1 MYLLPVFLPLISF
14 FIFVFLSNFLNKRI
28 LVYVSTFNIL
38 LATFFSFL
46 LIKDIINNN
55 TTYEFLLFNWLNS
68 GNLISTWSINID
80 FLISIMIL
88 VVNIISASVQFYSI
102 GYMKED
108 ESIAR
113 FFCYLN
119 LFSFFMLI
127 LVSSGNL
134 LQLYIGWE
142 GVGLCSYLL
151 IGFWF
156 YKDSASNASL
166 KAFIVNRVGD
176 MFLILGI
183 ILIYLN
189 FNSLSFTNI
198 FSNFNNFEPIK
209 YDFFFFDI
217 NTIDIIC
224 LLLLLGAM
232 AKSAQFGLHTWLP
245 DAMEGPTPV
254 SALIHAATMVTAG
267 VFLVCKMS
275 IFFNNSFF
283 ASNLLIFIGSLTAI
297 FAATVALTHND
308 IKRIIAYSTCS
319 QLGFMFIAAGFSMY
333 SLAIFHLVIHAF
345 FKALLFLG
353 AGSVIKSLNHQ
364 QNIKKMGKLWRKL
377 PLTYLIMIIGCLA
390 LSGTPFFSGYYSK
403 ELIVNLGLSSNLFL
417 SKYVYLISIVV
428 VVLTSLYSFRLIYH
442 VFHGPLNFS
451 ITQYK
456 TVKESSFF
464 ILLPLILLGFFAT
477 FSGYFFK
484 DFFINEKYIQLWI
497 NSNVTIISN
506 FDLHHESFFINLIPT
521 FSAIFGIFLVFYLYF
536 FRNNL
541 ILFLQKKFNSIYQFL
556 LNKWYFDELYNHLF
570 VQNIIKL
577 SDNLWKKID
586 IGLIDTLGPNAIAL
600 STRKISKFFSSLQS
614 GYIYHYVFSF
624 IIGMTLLISFI
635 IFFL

>member
-1 MYLLPVFLPLISF
+1 MASIVIFLPLFSF
-14 FIFVFLSNFLNKRI
+14 FFCI
-28 LVYVSTFNIL
+28 
-38 LATFFSFL
+38 FFSKVFSSRL
-46 LIKDIINNN
+46 LSI
-55 TTYEFLLFNWLNS
+55 
-68 GNLISTWSINID
+68 ISTLFISISALLSIIILQEIIISNKNLNIFIFKWLGSGELLTNWTITID
-80 FLISIMIL
+80 FFSAIMIAMVTL
-88 VVNIISASVQFYSI
+88 VSSLIQFYSI
-102 GYMKED
+102 EYMKND
-108 ESIAR
+108 KSVAK
-113 FFCYLN
+113 FFSYLS
-119 LFSFFMLI
+119 LFTFFMI
-127 LVSSGNL
+127 FLVSSGNL
-134 LQLYIGWE
+134 LQLYFGWE

-151 IGFWF
+151 IGFWY
-156 YKDSASNASL
+156 YKNTASNAAL
-166 KAFIVNRVGD
+166 KAFIINRIGD
-176 MFLILGI
+176 LFLLLGI

-189 FNSLSFTNI
+189 FNSINFDQIFLNI
-198 FSNFNNFEPIK
+198 ESASIKSLKFFNFELPLL
-209 YDFFFFDI
+209 
-217 NTIDIIC
+217 TTIC
-224 LLLLLGAM
+224 LFLLLGAM
-232 AKSAQFGLHTWLP
+232 GKSAQLGLHTWLP

-275 IFFNNSFF
+275 IFFNHSIF
-283 ASNLLIFIGSLTAI
+283 ASNIVILIGALTAI
-297 FAATVALTHND
+297 FAATVAITEND
-308 IKRIIAYSTCS
+308 IKKIIAYSTCS
-319 QLGFMFIAAGFSMY
+319 QLGFMFIAAGLSIY
-333 SLAIFHLVIHAF
+333 NVAIFHLITHAF

-484 DFFINEKYIQLWI
+484 DFFIDEKYIQLWI

-586 IGLIDTLGPNAIAL
+586 IGLIDTLGPNALAL
-600 STRKISKFFSSLQS
+600 STKKISKFFSSLQS